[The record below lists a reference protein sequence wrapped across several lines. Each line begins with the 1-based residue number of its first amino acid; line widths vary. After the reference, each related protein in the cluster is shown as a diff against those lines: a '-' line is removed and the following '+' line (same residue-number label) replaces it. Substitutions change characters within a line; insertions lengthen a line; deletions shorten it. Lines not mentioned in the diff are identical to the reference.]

1 MICVPIVGPSM
12 EKALQDISS
21 AEKIADIIEL
31 RLDLIAKFDLPAL
44 MQTTALPCII
54 TNRTKTEGGQFKGT
68 EEERVQILR
77 QAMEAGA
84 DYIDIETST
93 PKELLKSVLENKS
106 NTKIILS
113 YHNFSN
119 TMEDLEPLYEIMCE
133 LPGDV
138 LKIVTYAQDIGDNL
152 KIFRLLKRAQKE
164 GRKLIGLC
172 MGEHGEIS
180 RILSPLLG
188 GFLTF
193 GALETGKESAP
204 GQILASILKNVYR
217 LNRPR
222 ENFKIYGVIGN
233 PVSKSMGYLIHNR
246 AFQEIGSPDIY
257 VSFLVKNVEKFFNEF
272 EEFFAGLSVTM
283 PFKENIIPLMDEVDD
298 TAQKIGAV
306 NTVVKENN
314 GWKGANTDCTGAI
327 QALESHLNLKDKN
340 VLIIGSGGTA
350 KAIGYGVVAKGARL
364 TVTYNR
370 NKERG
375 EKLATELGCRLASS
389 RDIGD
394 HDYDV
399 LINCS
404 PVGMSPHIDEAPFP
418 TRNLKSG
425 MVVFD
430 CVYNP
435 PKTRLLKEAK
445 STGCTVISGVEL
457 FINQAAL
464 QFEMWTGEK
473 APVKAMREVLME
485 KIEGKL

>member
-12 EKALQDISS
+12 EKALEDISA

-44 MQTTALPCII
+44 MQATALPSIV
-54 TNRTKTEGGQFKGT
+54 TNRTKTEGGQFKGP
-68 EEERVQILR
+68 EADRVEILR
-77 QAMEAGA
+77 QAIKAEA

-93 PKELLKSVLENKS
+93 PKELLKSVLDNKGRS
-106 NTKIILS
+106 KIILS

-133 LPGDV
+133 LPGDI
-138 LKIVTYAQDIGDNL
+138 LKIVTYAQDISDNL
-152 KIFRLLKRAQKE
+152 KMFKLLKRAQKE
-164 GRKLIGLC
+164 NRKMIGLC
-172 MGEHGEIS
+172 MGEYGELS
-180 RILSPLLG
+180 RVLSPLLG

-193 GALETGKESAP
+193 GALESGKESAP
-204 GQILASILKNVYR
+204 GQILASTLKNIYR
-217 LNRPR
+217 VDRPR

-257 VSFLVKNVEKFFNEF
+257 VSILVSNVEKFFNEF
-272 EEFFAGLSVTM
+272 KDFFAGLSVTM
-283 PFKENIIPLMDEVDD
+283 PHKEKIIPLMDSVDA

-306 NTVVKENN
+306 NTVVKERN
-314 GWKGANTDCTGAI
+314 GWKGTNTDCSGAI
-327 QALESHLNLKDKN
+327 QALEKHLNLKDKN

-375 EKLATELGCRLASS
+375 VKLAEELNCQLASI

-404 PVGMSPHIDEAPFP
+404 PVGMSPRTDTTPFSN
-418 TRNLKSG
+418 RDLKPG

-430 CVYNP
+430 SVYNP
-435 PKTRLLKEAK
+435 PETRLLQEARNA
-445 STGCTVISGVEL
+445 GCTVISGVEL
-457 FINQAAL
+457 FINQAVG
-464 QFEMWTGEK
+464 QFEMWTGQT
-473 APVKAMREVLME
+473 APAQAMRDVLMD
-485 KIEGKL
+485 KIEGR